1 MLLKFQI
8 IFTILSALCVAL
20 ILPIGTFL
28 DWIWALI
35 CVFGAFIF
43 FMLMR
48 ICKQARE
55 TQEENTPTESTP
67 AQYIPPPAPASGAG
81 RENANRRRQKA
92 TPVSLIA
99 WGLIRISTAFPGFD
113 KRTGSPV
120 LFGRIL

>member
-67 AQYIPPPAPASGAG
+67 ESLPN
-81 RENANRRRQKA
+81 ENIKTLESNKEE
-92 TPVSLIA
+92 TNE
-99 WGLIRISTAFPGFD
+99 
-113 KRTGSPV
+113 
-120 LFGRIL
+120 

>member
-20 ILPIGTFL
+20 ILPVGTFL

-55 TQEENTPTESTP
+55 TQEQNTPTESTP
-67 AQYIPPPAPASGAG
+67 EQRPN
-81 RENANRRRQKA
+81 ENAEALDPNK
-92 TPVSLIA
+92 
-99 WGLIRISTAFPGFD
+99 D
-113 KRTGSPV
+113 KTNE
-120 LFGRIL
+120 